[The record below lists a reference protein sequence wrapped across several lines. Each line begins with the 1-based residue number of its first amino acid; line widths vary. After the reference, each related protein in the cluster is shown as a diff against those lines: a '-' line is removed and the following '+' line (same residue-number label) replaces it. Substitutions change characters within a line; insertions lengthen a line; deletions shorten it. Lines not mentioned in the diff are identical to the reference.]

1 MKGFLG
7 VLGMC
12 VLLACSTSDK
22 TVPPGGYADLWIHG
36 GRIVTLEAERPE
48 VEALAIRAD
57 RIVAAGSR
65 SELEPWVGPSTVRL
79 ELPEGSLVT
88 PGWMDSH
95 AHFLGIGEAR
105 TILRLN
111 HASTWTEILEQVVK
125 EAERLPQGSWIRGR
139 GWHQEKWREVP
150 SDAVEGFPTHLELSR
165 RVPHHPVL
173 LTHASGHAVL
183 VNAAALALTGI
194 DRNTPDPPGGQILR
208 FPDGSPTGL
217 LREEAA
223 SLVERAYSRWLEQ
236 QPREARA
243 ARFEKLVNL
252 AQEEVL
258 SKGLTTVHDAGS
270 SYETVSELKRLAEE
284 QRLRVRLWVMLQGSL
299 DEHRQGLA
307 AARRVDPAGYLS
319 VRAIKILYDGALGS
333 RGAWL
338 LEPYSDLPGHV
349 GLRTFDPEELR
360 AIGELALAHDIQ
372 LATHAIGDRANREV
386 LDLYAAILS
395 KDPKGKQRRWRIEHA
410 QHLHPVDIPR
420 FGKLGVIASVQAIH
434 CTSDAPFVVDRLG
447 LERAREGAYAWR
459 ALVDS
464 GAVLANGTDA
474 PVEDID
480 PIPSF
485 YAAVTRRL
493 PDGTAFFP
501 EQRLTREE
509 ALRSYTLNAAYAAF
523 EEDFKGSIRPGK
535 LADLTIFDRD
545 LLSIPEDE
553 ILQTRVLATIVGGKI
568 RYQGDLLSSKKTH

>member
-1 MKGFLG
+1 
-7 VLGMC
+7 
-12 VLLACSTSDK
+12 
-22 TVPPGGYADLWIHG
+22 
-36 GRIVTLEAERPE
+36 
-48 VEALAIRAD
+48 
-57 RIVAAGSR
+57 
-65 SELEPWVGPSTVRL
+65 
-79 ELPEGSLVT
+79 
-88 PGWMDSH
+88 
-95 AHFLGIGEAR
+95 
-105 TILRLN
+105 
-111 HASTWTEILEQVVK
+111 
-125 EAERLPQGSWIRGR
+125 
-139 GWHQEKWREVP
+139 
-150 SDAVEGFPTHLELSR
+150 
-165 RVPHHPVL
+165 
-173 LTHASGHAVL
+173 
-183 VNAAALALTGI
+183 
-194 DRNTPDPPGGQILR
+194 
-208 FPDGSPTGL
+208 
-217 LREEAA
+217 
-223 SLVERAYSRWLEQ
+223 
-236 QPREARA
+236 
-243 ARFEKLVNL
+243 
-252 AQEEVL
+252 
-258 SKGLTTVHDAGS
+258 
-270 SYETVSELKRLAEE
+270 
-284 QRLRVRLWVMLQGSL
+284 
-299 DEHRQGLA
+299 
-307 AARRVDPAGYLS
+307 
-319 VRAIKILYDGALGS
+319 
-333 RGAWL
+333 
-338 LEPYSDLPGHV
+338 
-349 GLRTFDPEELR
+349 
-360 AIGELALAHDIQ
+360 
-372 LATHAIGDRANREV
+372 